1 MNDRSQM
8 AFRPIKQM
16 KNQRSQKKNL
26 KFAENRVDKITRQLV
41 SQTAIVGG
49 RGVNCFPAES
59 EKALLARIYD
69 SRRCAMDYLLRVQAF
84 C

>member
-8 AFRPIKQM
+8 AFLPIRQM
-16 KNQRSQKKNL
+16 KNYRSQKKNL
-26 KFAENRVDKITRQLV
+26 KFAENRVDKITRQLA

-49 RGVNCFPAES
+49 RRVNCFPVQS

-69 SRRCAMDYLLRVQAF
+69 SRRRAMDYLLRVQAF
-84 C
+84 R